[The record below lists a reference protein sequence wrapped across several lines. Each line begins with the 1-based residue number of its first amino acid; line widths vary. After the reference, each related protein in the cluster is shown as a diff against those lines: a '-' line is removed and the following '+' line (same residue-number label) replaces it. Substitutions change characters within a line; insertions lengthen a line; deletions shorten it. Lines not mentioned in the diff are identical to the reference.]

1 MLTQWG
7 SGIQN
12 IIHIPNSFY
21 KFVLQEGTGKAPMVI
36 AIVTL
41 LSIILWQKFSGKIGK
56 IIPGPLFAILLVTIA
71 TAVLDVELK
80 FINFSENLL
89 NEMNFISMKS
99 LSAININLIV
109 SAVAVA
115 FVASAETLLSVAAT
129 DKLSGRGV
137 SDYNKEIMA
146 QGIGNMTAGFLG
158 ALPITGVIVR
168 SSANVESGE
177 AQDGQQFF
185 MGSGFFTCLLF
196 SNILSYVPVSA
207 LAGILLFVGWKLL
220 DAPSI
225 PKLYKKNK
233 SEALIYFVTFG
244 LIVAVDLLTGVVAG
258 FVVSVFVLAHKLQS
272 LEIEMIEHEDEV
284 QIQLKGNATFLN
296 VPKISQHLSNGK
308 TDKKVT
314 VCLKDLSY
322 IDWAVEEQIN
332 QWKDIHEK
340 SGGKAEIRVNSE
352 NKEAFS

>member
-1 MLTQWG
+1 M
-7 SGIQN
+7 
-12 IIHIPNSFY
+12 IIA
-21 KFVLQEGTGKAPMVI
+21 L
-36 AIVTL
+36 VTL
-41 LSIILWQKFSGKIGK
+41 FSIILWQKFSGKIGK
-56 IIPGPLFAILLVTIA
+56 IIPGPLFAIILVTVA
-71 TAVLDVELK
+71 SAVFNVELK
-80 FINFSENLL
+80 FITFSENLL

-99 LSAININLIV
+99 LSAVNMNLIV
-109 SAVAVA
+109 SAVAIA

-146 QGIGNMTAGFLG
+146 QGLGNMLAGFLG

-168 SSANVESGE
+168 SSANVESGGSSRWS
-177 AQDGQQFF
+177 AIFHGIWLFALVFF
-185 MGSGFFTCLLF
+185 F

-207 LAGILLFVGWKLL
+207 LAGILLFTGWKLL

-244 LIVAVDLLTGVVAG
+244 LIVTVDLLTGVVAG
-258 FVVSVFVLAHKLQS
+258 FITSVFVLAHKLQS

-284 QIQLKGNATFLN
+284 RIHLKGNASFLN
-296 VPKISQHLSNGK
+296 VPKISEHLSNGQ

-322 IDWAVEEQIN
+322 MDWAVEEQIN

-340 SGGKAEIRVNSE
+340 SGGEAEIRYSAP
-352 NKEAFS
+352 KEEVFS